1 MGTSDL
7 RSMVQNFINGSRVRK
22 VRFVASDSE
31 DPYFKEGSGGGGV
44 WGWGEN
50 IIVKKSIVKERK
62 KGNNFHTKVSDC
74 GAIICACNKLHIEIL
89 T

>member
-1 MGTSDL
+1 M
-7 RSMVQNFINGSRVRK
+7 NGSRVRK

-31 DPYFKEGSGGGGV
+31 DPYFKEGSGGVVVGG
-44 WGWGEN
+44 GGEYHC
-50 IIVKKSIVKERK
+50 KKSIVKERK

-74 GAIICACNKLHIEIL
+74 AAIICACNKLQIEIL

>member
-1 MGTSDL
+1 
-7 RSMVQNFINGSRVRK
+7 

-31 DPYFKEGSGGGGV
+31 DPYFKEGSG
-44 WGWGEN
+44 GEN

-74 GAIICACNKLHIEIL
+74 AAIINACNKLNIEIL

>member
-7 RSMVQNFINGSRVRK
+7 GNMVQNFINGSRVRK

-31 DPYFKEGSGGGGV
+31 DPYFKEGSGG
-44 WGWGEN
+44 WGEN

-74 GAIICACNKLHIEIL
+74 AAIISACNKLHIEIL